1 MEKAPSSTT
10 TVVGRTS
17 VVARLKGAAGW
28 IAKHELWLLVIA
40 VPVLILSYRFPQV
53 ATPFNRSPLS
63 PASLALLS
71 LLLPRVCRWVA
82 EGRLTI
88 RTYLDLPL
96 LGLLAMIPVSLYASA
111 DFSLSLPIL
120 HKMIAE
126 VAIFYGVVNSV
137 CSLKQVRRLAALILG
152 ISAGLSLLCLLGTN
166 WPASKIFS
174 LPQVYEH
181 LPRVIIPQL
190 NVAGFSRNIAG
201 GVLAMLLP
209 ITLSFLL
216 FGSKRILKP
225 ILGMSVAI
233 MAFTLLLTQSRGAWI
248 GLAISLLV
256 MGIWRNRWLLLGI
269 PASAA
274 IVFITVQHFGIQS
287 VADFMLITESAP
299 SAASRFEIWQ
309 RAIYMIQDF
318 PYTGIG
324 LGTFSRVGPLMYP
337 YFLAGPDADI
347 PHAHNI
353 FLQAGVDLGIP
364 GLVAFI
370 GVLVAFV
377 FTAWETLRLSRDSD
391 LEPLAL
397 GLLCGFIVYL
407 IHGLLDSITAVSI
420 KAGIALWALMGF
432 TTALWANLKAATPTS
447 RT

>member
-1 MEKAPSSTT
+1 M
-10 TVVGRTS
+10 
-17 VVARLKGAAGW
+17 
-28 IAKHELWLLVIA
+28 IA
-40 VPVLILSYRFPQV
+40 VPVLILSYRFPQA
-53 ATPFNRSPLS
+53 ATPFISPI
-63 PASLALLS
+63 SLALLS
-71 LLLPRVCRWVA
+71 LLLPRLCRWVA

-111 DFSLSLPIL
+111 DFSLSVPIL
-120 HKMIAE
+120 YKTIAE
-126 VAIFYGVVNSV
+126 LAVFYGLVNSV
-137 CSLKQVRRLAALILG
+137 RSLRLVRRLTALVLG
-152 ISAGLSLLCLLGTN
+152 ISAGLSILGLLGTN
-166 WPASKIFS
+166 WPASKVFS

-209 ITLSFLL
+209 ITLSFFL
-216 FGSKRILKP
+216 FSSKRILKP
-225 ILGMSVAI
+225 ILGMSVAV

-256 MGIWRNRWLLLGI
+256 MAVWRNRWLLLGI
-269 PASAA
+269 PVSAA
-274 IVFITVQHFGIQS
+274 IVFITVQHFGIQP
-287 VADFMLITESAP
+287 VADFMLITESSP

-353 FLQAGVDLGIP
+353 FLQAGVDFGIP

-370 GVLVAFV
+370 GTLAAFA
-377 FTAWETLRLSRDSD
+377 FTAWEALRLSRGSD
-391 LEPLAL
+391 FEPLAL
-397 GLLCGFIVYL
+397 GLFCGFIVYL

-420 KAGIALWALMGF
+420 KAGIVLWALMGF
-432 TTALWANLKAATPTS
+432 TTALWANLRAVAQT
-447 RT
+447 